1 MSRGKRPPGRGGR
14 SMHSILVP
22 IDFSDATDSIV
33 AWAAALAECFGSRL
47 WLLHVAAPEP
57 EFVGYA
63 VGPDSVRDQRAA
75 ELRSEH
81 RELQHRTEALRERG
95 LEAQAL
101 LVQGPTVEKIL
112 SEAAS
117 LEADLIV
124 MGSHGRGAIGR
135 ALLGSVSEGVLHAA
149 RCPVTILPSRSG

>member
-1 MSRGKRPPGRGGR
+1 MGPQGSKN
-14 SMHSILVP
+14 VVAAV
-22 IDFSDATDSIV
+22 DFSQVSV
-33 AWAAALAECFGSRL
+33 AVLEHAAALATALSAKV